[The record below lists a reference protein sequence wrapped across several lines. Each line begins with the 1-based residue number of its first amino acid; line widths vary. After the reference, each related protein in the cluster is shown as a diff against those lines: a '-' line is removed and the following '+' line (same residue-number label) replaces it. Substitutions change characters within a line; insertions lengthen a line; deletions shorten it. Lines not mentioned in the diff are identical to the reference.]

1 MCTGVTVFLN
11 NFVSVTYLQTDEFGM
26 QPFWWRCVYLPLAM
40 HVQTTTL
47 FTGFIFSESNLVA
60 CGQGYKYTIGEK
72 EKKVEDFNTIRQVDV
87 WKVETS
93 TATLPSTENWNM

>member
-1 MCTGVTVFLN
+1 MRVGSQLKPAILRFIHGLMCTGVTVFLN
-11 NFVSVTYLQTDEFGM
+11 NFVSVDYLMNDEFGM

-60 CGQGYKYTIGEK
+60 CG
-72 EKKVEDFNTIRQVDV
+72 
-87 WKVETS
+87 
-93 TATLPSTENWNM
+93 